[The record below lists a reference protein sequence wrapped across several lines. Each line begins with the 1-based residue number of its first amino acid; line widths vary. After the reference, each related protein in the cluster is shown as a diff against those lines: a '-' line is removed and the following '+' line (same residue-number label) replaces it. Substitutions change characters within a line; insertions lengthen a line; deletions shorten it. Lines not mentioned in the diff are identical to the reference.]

1 MRLKI
6 FSMIMVFVMG
16 LFVLGEKSALAQSR
30 ATTYVIKFGHLQP
43 LTDPWHLGALKFK
56 EVAEKKSEGRLKVD
70 IYPASQL
77 GSEREQMEGVKIGT
91 QEITTNSP
99 GMLATIFPEVGVF
112 DLPYIFRDQ
121 EHVHKVLEG
130 PIGRGV
136 MDRMRKEVG
145 MFPIALWDRGPRNL
159 TAKKPVNTP
168 ADVNGLKIRVPEI
181 RIYLAIWRALGAKPT
196 PMAFGELYM
205 GLATGTV
212 DAQENPLEVIWS
224 NKFYEVQSHL
234 VLTGHMRAVLWV
246 MMNDKFF
253 RNLPPDLQKVVME
266 AARESE
272 PYTNNIVTK
281 AQEEILAD
289 LKTKNMKVIQPDLNA
304 FSNATKDVYLEFV
317 GSKSFSKELYWE
329 IKNYK

>member
-1 MRLKI
+1 MRLNA
-6 FSMIMVFVMG
+6 FSMILVWVMG
-16 LFVLGEKSALAQSR
+16 LIVIAEKSSLAQQKVP
-30 ATTYVIKFGHLQP
+30 TYVIKFGHLQP

-56 EVAEKKSEGRLKVD
+56 EVVEKKSEGRLKVE

-112 DLPYIFRDQ
+112 DLPYLFRNQ
-121 EHVHKVLEG
+121 EHLHKVLEG

-136 MDRMRKEVG
+136 MNRMQKGVG
-145 MFPIALWDRGPRNL
+145 MFPLALWDRGPRHL
-159 TAKKPVNTP
+159 TSKKPVYTP
-168 ADVNGLKIRVPEI
+168 ADVKGLKIRVPEI

-196 PMAFGELYM
+196 PMAFAELYT

-246 MMNDKFF
+246 MMNDRFF
-253 RNLPPDLQKVVME
+253 RNLPPDLQKVVTE
-266 AARESE
+266 AAKESE
-272 PYTNNIVTK
+272 PYTNDIVTK
-281 AQEEILAD
+281 AQEEILAN
-289 LKTKNMKVIQPDLNA
+289 LKTKGMKVIQPDLNA
-304 FSNATKDVYLEFV
+304 FANATKDVYVEFV
-317 GSKSFSKELYWE
+317 GPKSFSKELYWE